1 MGLQHGRGR
10 ALDRP
15 ALEELLET
23 LEVASLCA
31 HGGGLPAPI
40 RSLIAHW
47 PDELELEPELAG
59 NAYTS
64 DKPRVPGTMGAARE
78 RFHSSEV
85 ARAALGDDVVDHYAN
100 MADIELAAYNAAVT
114 DWELVRGFER
124 L

>member
-1 MGLQHGRGR
+1 MFEPGR

-47 PDELELEPELAG
+47 PEELGLE
-59 NAYTS
+59 
-64 DKPRVPGTMGAARE
+64 AR
-78 RFHSSEV
+78 
-85 ARAALGDDVVDHYAN
+85 
-100 MADIELAAYNAAVT
+100 
-114 DWELVRGFER
+114 
-124 L
+124 